1 MINITYFIRKTNRNL
16 HLTNKILDFTKP
28 KHLSMNKTVQILL
41 SIADDASLHSM
52 DEWEQFML
60 FDKPHFLNQ
69 LTYDIFQVLVDGYGT
84 NLSKWE
90 LAKSLNI
97 EDSNINNRLFSVINN
112 NSKTISYE
120 EFHDFCALGQK
131 HHIISLLKELGIY
144 NKLYKESCNNSNMD
158 VNIPLTSVEEQNE
171 PEDLV
176 VDKSDKQSCSGD
188 STELDYKGNNPAE
201 KSNSRFSQF
210 IDWCNQL
217 YSTLFKNCLFSKK

>member
-1 MINITYFIRKTNRNL
+1 MINITYLIRKTNRNL

-97 EDSNINNRLFSVINN
+97 EDSNINN
-112 NSKTISYE
+112 
-120 EFHDFCALGQK
+120 
-131 HHIISLLKELGIY
+131 
-144 NKLYKESCNNSNMD
+144 
-158 VNIPLTSVEEQNE
+158 
-171 PEDLV
+171 
-176 VDKSDKQSCSGD
+176 
-188 STELDYKGNNPAE
+188 
-201 KSNSRFSQF
+201 
-210 IDWCNQL
+210 
-217 YSTLFKNCLFSKK
+217 